1 MTTYVLPIAPETE
14 AEPARMGQKAAGLLR
29 MRQLALPVPPGVVL
43 PSELWREIFLSAGEP
58 TAVGQARDRFLAL
71 WPTLWSELQSQLS
84 EPLSGAAGTETFAQD
99 RGRPPVFS
107 VRGGAAQSMPGML
120 TSILNVGLSTVGLPA
135 FAAWAGSRRFA
146 LDCYCRFM
154 QQFCQALLSV
164 AEEGGTGAAGA
175 QADWLASSM
184 LGNVTAL
191 ARREAQHEPPPSD
204 AALVSQ
210 AQKLRAELT
219 ARTGVVVPDDLPSQ
233 LCWAIW
239 GVLRSTDSARTR
251 DYRRLYGLPADLGT
265 AVVVQAMV
273 YGNLDE
279 RSATGVLFTRDPSTG
294 AARVS
299 SPHAPS
305 TTGTAPYGEFLL
317 CAQGEDVVSGAGT
330 PHPLSE
336 LQAAAPTAYAQL
348 LQHADL
354 LERRL
359 GDMQDIEFTIERGQ
373 LWLLQ
378 ARTGKRS
385 AQAMVRIAADLVRE
399 GILPPA
405 EALSRVD
412 AGRLVEL
419 LHPTIA
425 KDTPRTLVARG
436 LPASPGV
443 AIGPI
448 ALSSAEVEAQ
458 VRAGAERP
466 PILVRIDTSPDDI
479 VGIRLSAGVLTA
491 RGGLTSHAAVV
502 ARGLGRCAV
511 VGTGSL
517 QIDARAGTVQTREH
531 SLSRGDILTLNGH
544 TGEVLLGEVP
554 LSVAN
559 LKDNQALHALLKI
572 AEARRRM
579 RVYASI
585 DRLADLTMAESLSA
599 EGWVLRRPGLLL
611 GPQAESLRL
620 SPLLTNRPGVIWLP
634 ARDPGPV
641 LDVVQRSFSSLAAQ
655 LTFLWPAHT
664 VAAEERSASLATLS
678 AELSARFGPSS
689 QPRLGLLLSIAEV
702 IAAAASGQLLPTLSG
717 VAVLAITATPPDW
730 HRSQGS
736 ALAEALATLSSA
748 RPGLAIALCDSEVG
762 SPAIAPAGV
771 AFCENAG
778 FAFCSGPSLRLPL
791 LAIAAAQAVR

>member
-1 MTTYVLPIAPETE
+1 
-14 AEPARMGQKAAGLLR
+14 MGQKAVGLLR

-43 PSELWREIFLSAGEP
+43 PSGLWREIFLPSGEP
-58 TAVGQARDRFLAL
+58 TAVGQARDRFLSL
-71 WPTLWSELQSQLS
+71 WPTLWSELQHQLS
-84 EPLSGAAGTETFAQD
+84 NLLLGAAGSETFAPD
-99 RGRPPVFS
+99 RGRPSVFS

-120 TSILNVGLSTVGLPA
+120 TSILNVGLSTEGLPA

-146 LDCYCRFM
+146 LDCYCRFL
-154 QQFCQALLSV
+154 QGFCQALLSV
-164 AEEGGTGAAGA
+164 AEEGGTGAASA
-175 QADWLASSM
+175 QSDWLASSM

-191 ARREAQHEPPPSD
+191 ARRDAQHEPPPSD

-219 ARTGVVVPDDLPSQ
+219 ARTGVVVPDDLSSQ

-294 AARVS
+294 AARVPS
-299 SPHAPS
+299 LHAPS
-305 TTGTAPYGEFLL
+305 THAQATTGAAPYGEFLL

-336 LQAAAPTAYAQL
+336 LEAAAPTAYAQL

-399 GILPPA
+399 GILAPA

-466 PILVRIDTSPDDI
+466 PILVRVDTSPDDI

-531 SLSRGDILTLNGH
+531 SLTRGDILTLDGH

-585 DRLADLTMAESLSA
+585 DRLADLKMAESLSA
-599 EGWVLRRPGLLL
+599 EGWVLRRPSLLL
-611 GPQAESLRL
+611 GPQAESLRG
-620 SPLLTNRPGVIWLP
+620 SPLLTDRPGVIWLP

-641 LDVVQRSFSSLAAQ
+641 LDAARRIFSPSRAAE

-664 VAAEERSASLATLS
+664 VAMAERSVLLATLS

-689 QPRLGLLLSIAEV
+689 HSRLGLLLASTEM
-702 IAAAASGQLLPTLSG
+702 IAAAAADQLLPMLSG
-717 VAVLAITATPPDW
+717 VALLAITATPPDW
-730 HRSQGS
+730 HRSQGPALIKALAAMAS
-736 ALAEALATLSSA
+736 AL
-748 RPGLAIALCDSEVG
+748 PGLAVALCDSEVG
-762 SPAIAPAGV
+762 SSATAPAAV
-771 AFCENAG
+771 AFCESEG
-778 FAFCSGPSLRLPL
+778 FAFHSGPPLRLPL
-791 LAIAAAQAVR
+791 LAIAAAQAAMTATPG